1 MENLRI
7 RFRARVRDHIDR
19 GRIALIGQVPAIDKD
34 GESVGSSKSRT
45 ETKQHITIR
54 KERVRLIN
62 WITREVTLQ
71 VWPRIKTKRAFV
83 KQLRF
88 INMNRNSR
96 EAIIAVN
103 RVLIEMKIVQR
114 VALIE

>member
-1 MENLRI
+1 MKNFRI
-7 RFRARVRDHIDR
+7 RFRARVGDHVNR
-19 GRIALIGQVPAIDKD
+19 GRIALVCQVPAIDKD
-34 GESVGSSKSRT
+34 RESVGPSKSRT
-45 ETKQHITIR
+45 ETKQHIAIR

-83 KQLRF
+83 KQFRF
-88 INMNRNSR
+88 VNMNRNSR
-96 EAIIAVN
+96 DAIIAVN